1 MDAIHTYIHIYNVIY
16 TYIINTYIHTSIH
29 LYTKITAVRP
39 CVRASLRHRKPFDLE
54 LCFAVALAT
63 GLHRLHSGV
72 LCGGQP
78 IAWATGWS

>member
-16 TYIINTYIHTSIH
+16 TYIISTYIH
-29 LYTKITAVRP
+29 LYTKITVVRP

-78 IAWATGWS
+78 SHGPQAGARPH